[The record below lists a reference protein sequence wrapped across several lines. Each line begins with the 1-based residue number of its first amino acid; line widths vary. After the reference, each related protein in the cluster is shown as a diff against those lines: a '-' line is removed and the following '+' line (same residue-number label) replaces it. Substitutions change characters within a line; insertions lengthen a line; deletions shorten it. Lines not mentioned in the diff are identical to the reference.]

1 MFKGI
6 KIGNA
11 MTDEHKSITK
21 YKRDY
26 KQIGRAEK
34 RLLAAST
41 KDLKA
46 TTKSLKHFKHKLVFL
61 ILT

>member
-1 MFKGI
+1 LFKGI

-11 MTDEHKSITK
+11 MTVIPKSFMK
-21 YKRDY
+21 YRRDFKR
-26 KQIGRAEK
+26 IGRAEK